1 MLKSTL
7 STEENYKKSYS
18 STHDRKRKKQVYQC
32 GKKILKNG
40 KKNVRQ
46 HSHKRGNEKEVK
58 IISLMYFILCSI
70 CPVQFSHSVA
80 SDSL

>member
-1 MLKSTL
+1 MQ
-7 STEENYKKSYS
+7 KKNIE
-18 STHDRKRKKQVYQC
+18 KW
-32 GKKILKNG
+32 
-40 KKNVRQ
+40 KKNVGQ